1 MFFGKI
7 VIMVI
12 YNLKIVVKVCDS
24 IIIMKDGKIV
34 DIGRLDEVLN

>member
-12 YNLKIVVKVCDS
+12 YNLKIAVKVCDS